1 MDMTSITQYL
11 QPELL
16 ILVPVLYLI
25 GNALKKAE
33 KVADKFIPLI
43 LGVCGVVIAVIYC
56 FATVAITDGYKGV
69 LMILFTAVTQGILC
83 AGASVYAN
91 QLVKQTSKEE

>member
-1 MDMTSITQYL
+1 MEMTSLTQYL

-25 GNALKKAE
+25 GMALKKSE
-33 KVADKFIPLI
+33 KVSDKLIPII
-43 LGVCGVVIAVIYC
+43 LGICGVVIAVICC
-56 FATVAITDGYKGV
+56 FATVTITDGYKGV

-83 AGASVYAN
+83 AGASVYVN
-91 QLVKQTSKEE
+91 QIVKQTQKDD

>member
-1 MDMTSITQYL
+1 MEMTSLTQYL

-25 GNALKKAE
+25 GMALKNSE
-33 KVADKFIPLI
+33 KVSDKFIPLI
-43 LGVCGVVIAVIYC
+43 LGICGVVIAVIYC
-56 FATVAITDGYKGV
+56 FATVTITDGYKGV

-83 AGASVYAN
+83 AGASVYVN
-91 QLVKQTSKEE
+91 QIVKQTQKDY

>member
-1 MDMTSITQYL
+1 MDMTSLTQYL

-25 GNALKKAE
+25 GNALKKSE
-33 KVADKFIPLI
+33 KVSDKFIPSI
-43 LGVCGVVIAVIYC
+43 LGICGVVIAVVYC
-56 FATVAITDGYKGV
+56 FATVTITDGYKGV

-83 AGASVYAN
+83 AGASVYVN
-91 QLVKQTSKEE
+91 QIVKQTQKDD